1 MPVCGTWRRGLAHSR
16 WELSNLPMWFSDDR
30 TSLSEAMG
38 GLLAFQV
45 SGCFQVTDRSQEQGT
60 FGQL

>member
-1 MPVCGTWRRGLAHSR
+1 MR
-16 WELSNLPMWFSDDR
+16 FSDDR